1 MELSEYAKYDGLGLA
16 ELVRKGEVSPKEL
29 IEAALKA
36 IEQLNPTLNSV
47 NSTLADQAEKEIEAG
62 LPDGPFKGVPFLI

>member
-29 IEAALKA
+29 IE
-36 IEQLNPTLNSV
+36 IEWYRR
-47 NSTLADQAEKEIEAG
+47 
-62 LPDGPFKGVPFLI
+62 